1 MDRLIARVDAPEE
14 VRAFPLR
21 LRQELRRLHEKY
33 YRLTFYKA
41 GIFGDA
47 VPPIGGASYSGLGDG
62 YGVVLSPR
70 FNHIGICWD
79 TSKDVVTTSDLILIA
94 EYLNELIAILRRYG
108 YSATATDNLRKIH
121 IDETS
126 HVIDEDTGDIF
137 ASMTIDF
144 GVPAQFY
151 FYRY

>member
-1 MDRLIARVDAPEE
+1 MNHLIARVDAPGE

-47 VPPIGGASYSGLGDG
+47 VPHESYRGTGDG

-79 TSKDVVTTSDLILIA
+79 TSLGRVTTTDLV
-94 EYLNELIAILRRYG
+94 YLNQYMGELMAILQRYG
-108 YSATATDNLRKIH
+108 YSPTATNPLRKIY
-121 IDETS
+121 IDS
-126 HVIDEDTGDIF
+126 MEDLGFRAT
-137 ASMTIDF
+137 TIDF
-144 GVPAQFY
+144 GVPARF
-151 FYRY
+151 FRYE

>member
-1 MDRLIARVDAPEE
+1 MNRLIARVDAPGE

-21 LRQELRRLHEKY
+21 LRRELRRLHEKY

-47 VPPIGGASYSGLGDG
+47 VPRIGGASYSGVGNG
-62 YGVVLSPR
+62 YGVVLAPR

-79 TSKDVVTTSDLILIA
+79 TLANVVTTTDLVLINQ
-94 EYLNELIAILRRYG
+94 YFNELMAILERYG
-108 YSATATDNLRKIH
+108 YSRTAANPLRKIY

-126 HVIDEDTGDIF
+126 DATFSVV
-137 ASMTIDF
+137 TIDF

-151 FYRY
+151 EYEV

>member
-1 MDRLIARVDAPEE
+1 MNHLIARVDAPGE

-33 YRLTFYKA
+33 YRLTFHKA

-47 VPPIGGASYSGLGDG
+47 VPPIGGASYRGTGDG

-79 TSKDVVTTSDLILIA
+79 TDKPVFTPTDSLLVNQ
-94 EYLNELIAILRRYG
+94 YLSELMAILERYG
-108 YSATATDNLRKIH
+108 YSPTAADSLRKIH
-121 IDETS
+121 IGETS
-126 HVIDEDTGDIF
+126 DDNFYAI
-137 ASMTIDF
+137 TIDF
-144 GVPAQFY
+144 GVPQQFFWY
-151 FYRY
+151 EI

>member
-1 MDRLIARVDAPEE
+1 MHHLIARVDAPGE

-41 GIFGDA
+41 GIFGEA
-47 VPPIGGASYSGLGDG
+47 VPKGLSGASYSGLGDG

-79 TSKDVVTTSDLILIA
+79 TELGVVTATDLLLISQ
-94 EYLNELIAILRRYG
+94 YLNELMAILQRYG
-108 YSATATDNLRKIH
+108 YSPTATEPLRKIH
-121 IDETS
+121 IAET
-126 HVIDEDTGDIF
+126 VDGDKFYAI
-137 ASMTIDF
+137 TIDF
-144 GVPAQFY
+144 GVPQQFFWY
-151 FYRY
+151 EI

>member
-1 MDRLIARVDAPEE
+1 MHHLIARVDASGE

-47 VPPIGGASYSGLGDG
+47 VPHESYSGLGDG

-70 FNHIGICWD
+70 FNHIGICRD
-79 TSKDVVTTSDLILIA
+79 TTRGVFTFTDLLLVSQ
-94 EYLNELIAILRRYG
+94 YLNELMAILHRYG
-108 YSATATDNLRKIH
+108 YSPTAENPLRKIH
-121 IDETS
+121 IDES
-126 HVIDEDTGDIF
+126 EDGNTFF
-137 ASMTIDF
+137 AITIDF
-144 GVPAQFY
+144 GVPKQFFKY
-151 FYRY
+151 EI

>member
-1 MDRLIARVDAPEE
+1 MNRLIARVDAPGE

-47 VPPIGGASYSGLGDG
+47 VPKIGGASYSGVGNG

-70 FNHIGICWD
+70 LNHIGICWD
-79 TSKDVVTTSDLILIA
+79 TLSGVVTTTDLVRISQ
-94 EYLNELIAILRRYG
+94 YFNELLAILQRYG
-108 YSATATDNLRKIH
+108 YSQTATNPLRKIH
-121 IDETS
+121 IDETQDS
-126 HVIDEDTGDIF
+126 SFSAI
-137 ASMTIDF
+137 TIDF
-144 GVPAQFY
+144 GVPQQFFWY
-151 FYRY
+151 EI

>member
-1 MDRLIARVDAPEE
+1 MNHLIARVDAPGE

-47 VPPIGGASYSGLGDG
+47 VPDTSYTGTGNG

-79 TSKDVVTTSDLILIA
+79 SSSNRVTTTDLMLISQ
-94 EYLNELIAILRRYG
+94 YFTELIGILQRYG
-108 YSATATDNLRKIH
+108 YSETATNPLRIIH
-121 IDETS
+121 IDS
-126 HVIDEDTGDIF
+126 VIQGSSF
-137 ASMTIDF
+137 QSRTIDF
-144 GVPAQFY
+144 GVPNQFY
-151 FYRY
+151 RFVTTP